1 MPASFVLVFVFPL
14 IKYPEVKLLC
24 HMVALFFFFFFRI
37 LRTVFCGGFYQLI
50 IYNPDNSAL
59 RVPFSPHPEVQFSSF
74 AQSCPTLFS
83 PMDYSMSTTN
93 SRSLPKLMSIELVMP
108 SNHVFLCCPL
118 LLQPSIFHSIRV
130 FSNESAHHI
139 RWLKYW
145 NFSFNISPS
154 NECLGL
160 ISFRMD

>member
-24 HMVALFFFFFFRI
+24 HMVALFLFFLRI
-37 LRTVFCGGFYQLI
+37 LHTVFCGGFYQLI

-59 RVPFSPHPEVQFSSF
+59 RVPFSPHPEFQFSSF

-83 PMDYSMSTTN
+83 PMNCSMSITN

-108 SNHVFLCCPL
+108 SNHVILFSSS
-118 LLQPSIFHSIRV
+118 LQ
-130 FSNESAHHI
+130 
-139 RWLKYW
+139 
-145 NFSFNISPS
+145 SFTASGSFPMS
-154 NECLGL
+154 QL
-160 ISFRMD
+160 ITSGG